1 MSAKL
6 HKIDELSKLLD
17 DKNELAGNLLDLYHH
32 FNLSQA
38 MVSCKITKF
47 TGVSCSL
54 LMLFLILSRLMSI
67 SKYQLYRHH
76 YFDLAEKEVGK
87 NCIYRFV
94 NNPRFN
100 WRSLLYAVVKSFFKN
115 LNKSLEKSG
124 TTNEGK
130 KVPTFFVVDY
140 LETMESVAESPE
152 QENRICAVIRTI
164 ERQDAA

>member
-54 LMLFLILSRLMSI
+54 LMLFSHSFTPDVNIQVPALS
-67 SKYQLYRHH
+67 
-76 YFDLAEKEVGK
+76 
-87 NCIYRFV
+87 
-94 NNPRFN
+94 PP
-100 WRSLLYAVVKSFFKN
+100 LL
-115 LNKSLEKSG
+115 
-124 TTNEGK
+124 
-130 KVPTFFVVDY
+130 
-140 LETMESVAESPE
+140 
-152 QENRICAVIRTI
+152 
-164 ERQDAA
+164 